1 MEDSVVAI
9 GMTSIAMVVAAL
21 TVALVG
27 RAGRAVAMT
36 AGVVVALLMVAEYSL
51 ASGGVLR
58 DWTRRPPPLL
68 VAAAVPIL
76 LALVTALS
84 RVGGRIAASTSFAAI
99 IGIQTFRFPLEL
111 VMHQATIS
119 GLMPVQMS
127 YSGRNFDILT
137 GILAIPVA
145 LVSMRPRPSRAVI
158 VAWNVVGTLL
168 LVNILTIAVASTP
181 IFAAFGPDHLNT
193 WVADAPYIFLPTVLV
208 PAAVFGHAL
217 TWRKLSTETGRG
229 LTPDRNAARYRPGGV

>member
-1 MEDSVVAI
+1 MRRYRRRKGLYEGAVEDSVVAI
-9 GMTSIAMVVAAL
+9 GMISIAMVVAAL

-84 RVGGRIAASTSFAAI
+84 RVGARIAASTSFAA
-99 IGIQTFRFPLEL
+99 
-111 VMHQATIS
+111 
-119 GLMPVQMS
+119 
-127 YSGRNFDILT
+127 
-137 GILAIPVA
+137 
-145 LVSMRPRPSRAVI
+145 
-158 VAWNVVGTLL
+158 
-168 LVNILTIAVASTP
+168 
-181 IFAAFGPDHLNT
+181 
-193 WVADAPYIFLPTVLV
+193 
-208 PAAVFGHAL
+208 
-217 TWRKLSTETGRG
+217 
-229 LTPDRNAARYRPGGV
+229 

>member
-1 MEDSVVAI
+1 MVAI
-9 GMTSIAMVVAAL
+9 AMTSIAMVVAAL

-27 RAGRAVAMT
+27 RAGRQVAMT
-36 AGVVVALLMVAEYSL
+36 AGVVVAVLLVAEYLL

-58 DWTRRPPPLL
+58 HWTQRPPPLL
-68 VAAAVPIL
+68 VAAVVPIL
-76 LALVTALS
+76 LAVVTTLS

-99 IGIQTFRFPLEL
+99 IGIQAFRLPLEL
-111 VMHQATIS
+111 VMHQAAVS

-145 LVSMRPRPSRAVI
+145 LVSMQSRPPRMVI
-158 VAWNVVGTLL
+158 IAWNVVGTLL

-217 TWRKLSTETGRG
+217 TWRKLSMKTGRG
-229 LTPDRNAARYRPGGV
+229 LIPDRRALRYRPGGV